1 MREILTVWKKELI
14 DTLRDRRTLY
24 TAVIMPILLMPLIMV
39 GSFKLQESQIK
50 KSQEQ
55 EAIVAVVNRSAA
67 PELVEFLQ
75 SQDKIKLSDVTD
87 DLDNRLKKLEIQSY
101 IVIPQ
106 DYGMLAAADEPIAIP
121 VYEKSIE
128 QKSSIAAQKV
138 TTALT
143 VYNQMLT
150 KGKLDQAG
158 LDSKILQNIIVEPK
172 DLSSDQEKG
181 GFFLGMLL
189 PMFIVLFSIVGGMYV
204 AIDVSAGEKER
215 KTLEAL
221 LVTPLSRLRIVTG
234 KFLAVATTSIVSVVL
249 SVTSMFGAFKIW
261 PPNPAFGIPAS
272 FNISITTAI
281 IMLGIGII
289 LSIMFAALL
298 LAVAIFAKSFKEAQN
313 YITPFYLLAILPVS
327 IFSSIP
333 GFKPPLAL
341 FFIPSVNAVFLF
353 KENLMGEF
361 IASHIII
368 TVASTILF
376 AIAAIVIATK
386 IFSRESVLF
395 RD

>member
-1 MREILTVWKKELI
+1 
-14 DTLRDRRTLY
+14 
-24 TAVIMPILLMPLIMV
+24 
-39 GSFKLQESQIK
+39 
-50 KSQEQ
+50 
-55 EAIVAVVNRSAA
+55 
-67 PELVEFLQ
+67 
-75 SQDKIKLSDVTD
+75 
-87 DLDNRLKKLEIQSY
+87 
-101 IVIPQ
+101 
-106 DYGMLAAADEPIAIP
+106 
-121 VYEKSIE
+121 
-128 QKSSIAAQKV
+128 
-138 TTALT
+138 
-143 VYNQMLT
+143 
-150 KGKLDQAG
+150 
-158 LDSKILQNIIVEPK
+158 
-172 DLSSDQEKG
+172 
-181 GFFLGMLL
+181 
-189 PMFIVLFSIVGGMYV
+189 VLFSIVGGMYV

>member
-1 MREILTVWKKELI
+1 
-14 DTLRDRRTLY
+14 
-24 TAVIMPILLMPLIMV
+24 
-39 GSFKLQESQIK
+39 
-50 KSQEQ
+50 
-55 EAIVAVVNRSAA
+55 VAVVNRSAA
-67 PELVEFLQ
+67 PALVEFLG

-87 DLDNRLKKLEIQSY
+87 NLDSRLEKLKIQSY

-106 DYGMLAAADEPIAIP
+106 DYGTLVAADEPVTIS

-128 QKSSIAAQKV
+128 QKSSTAAQKV
-138 TTALT
+138 TAALT
-143 VYNQMLT
+143 VYNQLLT

-158 LDSKILQNIIVEPK
+158 LDSKILQNIIIEPK
-172 DLSSDQEKG
+172 DLSTDQEKG

-234 KFLAVATTSIVSVVL
+234 KFMAVATTSIVSVVL
-249 SVTSMFGAFKIW
+249 SVTSMFVAFKIW

-368 TVASTILF
+368 TLVTTIAS
-376 AIAAIVIATK
+376 AIVAIFIATK

>member
-1 MREILTVWKKELI
+1 MREILTVWKKEI
-14 DTLRDRRTLY
+14 VDTLRDRRTLF
-24 TAVIMPILLMPLIMV
+24 TAVIMPILFMPLIMV
-39 GSFKLQESQIK
+39 GSFKLQESQQ
-50 KSQEQ
+50 KSAETQVAQ
-55 EAIVAVVNRSAA
+55 VAVSDQAAA
-67 PELVEFLQ
+67 PALVEFLRK
-75 SQDKIKLSDVTD
+75 QDKIEIREAPADFKEKIVKGELQTY
-87 DLDNRLKKLEIQSY
+87 LEIPNNFTTLVASGQ
-101 IVIPQ
+101 
-106 DYGMLAAADEPIAIP
+106 P
-121 VYEKSIE
+121 VFVDLFARSIDQKSINAAQRVE
-128 QKSSIAAQKV
+128 AAVALFGESIAADRLGEV
-138 TTALT
+138 G
-143 VYNQMLT
+143 VNP
-150 KGKLDQAG
+150 
-158 LDSKILQNIIVEPK
+158 SILHSVVVHRQDIASE
-172 DLSSDQEKG
+172 QERG
-181 GFFLGMLL
+181 GYFLGFLL
-189 PMFIVLFSIVGGMYV
+189 PMFLVLFSIIGGMYV

-249 SVTSMFGAFKIW
+249 SVASMYSAFKLW
-261 PPNPAFGIPAS
+261 PPDFGEVIA
-272 FNISITTAI
+272 FNITPTTALL
-281 IMLGIGII
+281 MLGVGII
-289 LSIMFAALL
+289 LSVMFAALL

-313 YITPFYLLAILPVS
+313 YITPFYLLAVLPVS

-368 TVASTILF
+368 TAASTIL
-376 AIAAIVIATK
+376 AAAAAIYIATR